1 MSTVKTLIMKFSFVA
16 LMAMIFCSSC
26 LKQSIPDAMLGKGGG
41 TATISYKING
51 NPVSI
56 SVADADNLGPNSY
69 PELYCIKN
77 QGYYSFEAVGSTGEL
92 TFTFLTDSLA
102 VGTYRYA
109 ISMYDSF
116 VTEYNGVNEYV
127 YAPSDSITVNIT
139 SYNKEHI
146 SGNFSGV
153 LTPLITPSNVNN
165 IFGQPSS
172 VPITNGSFKNVP
184 VLY

>member
-1 MSTVKTLIMKFSFVA
+1 MTPVKILIMKFSFVA
-16 LMAMIFCSSC
+16 LIPVVLFSSC
-26 LKQSIPDAMLGKGGG
+26 LKQSIPDAMLNKGGG
-41 TATISYKING
+41 TATISYKISG
-51 NPVSI
+51 NPISI
-56 SVADADNLGPNSY
+56 SVADADNLGPDSY
-69 PELYCIKN
+69 PVLYCIKN
-77 QGYYSFEAVGSTGEL
+77 QGYYSFDAVGNTGEL
-92 TFTFLTDSLA
+92 TFTFNTDSLA

-109 ISMYDSF
+109 FSMFDSF
-116 VTEYNGVNEYV
+116 VTEYNGVNEFV

-139 SYNKEHI
+139 SYSKQHI

-172 VPITNGSFKNVP
+172 VPITNGTFKDVL